1 MFYSIDT
8 PKRVKCPV
16 YIWQSLAMHTYF
28 QIWEGKV
35 CIHICVCLQD
45 PRDAYAK
52 LGDVYAV
59 FGKNFLRHNV
69 LPTGTVVGRAAPTA
83 LSFG

>member
-1 MFYSIDT
+1 
-8 PKRVKCPV
+8 
-16 YIWQSLAMHTYF
+16 MHTYF